1 MLPCQFSN
9 KKNISFSSAFFTIKV
24 RVQSWFWAVKTELT
38 WRGTQERSRTLHCRG
53 SAGSCKTTEELKTK
67 DTFEKKKQ
75 KTLCLSSPDTSLT
88 QTGEGKA
95 NQHSS
100 GSDTAWLKGKSHSG
114 HFILFSCA
122 LGRRRGHLIMFYLP
136 WGHSRGVGFLFFFN
150 LNQYEGLV
158 EKSYIKKKDKRNG
171 LYE

>member
-1 MLPCQFSN
+1 MSESSRDFGAIKAKWIRFECQ
-9 KKNISFSSAFFTIKV
+9 
-24 RVQSWFWAVKTELT
+24 KTR
-38 WRGTQERSRTLHCRG
+38 RGTQEINWTPLRRG
-53 SAGSCKTTEELKTK
+53 SAGSYKTTEELKPK
-67 DTFEKKKQ
+67 ETFGKKK
-75 KTLCLSSPDTSLT
+75 KLFVSCLLT
-88 QTGEGKA
+88 RVSHKPARGKA

-136 WGHSRGVGFLFFFN
+136 RGHSRGVGFLFFFN

-158 EKSYIKKKDKRNG
+158 EKNNIKKG
-171 LYE
+171 

>member
-9 KKNISFSSAFFTIKV
+9 KKHFISSAFFTINV
-24 RVQSWFWAVKTELT
+24 RVQSWFWGCKSKMDSIWMSENTKRDAGDKLNSPPQRLGWKLQNY
-38 WRGTQERSRTLHCRG
+38 WRAEAER
-53 SAGSCKTTEELKTK
+53 
-67 DTFEKKKQ
+67 DIWKKK
-75 KTLCLSSPDTSLT
+75 KKLFVSRLLT
-88 QTGEGKA
+88 RVSHKPARGKA

-136 WGHSRGVGFLFFFN
+136 RGHSRGEGFLFFFN

-158 EKSYIKKKDKRNG
+158 EKNNIKKG
-171 LYE
+171 